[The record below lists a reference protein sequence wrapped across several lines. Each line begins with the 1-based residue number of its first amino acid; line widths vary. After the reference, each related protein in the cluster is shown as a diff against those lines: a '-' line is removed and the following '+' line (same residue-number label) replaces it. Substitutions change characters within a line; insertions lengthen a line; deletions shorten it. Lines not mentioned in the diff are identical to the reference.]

1 MMWDFKSRV
10 LVLKPYAG
18 SQSPAIFCL
27 QEAGCDPSP
36 LISSGILNGFQIFS
50 TVVPP
55 FWWMKSS
62 VVVPSCKKSPFLV
75 ADTGDIPP
83 FFVAQNLP
91 PSNPIHRAI
100 FAQDGSPEIFAL
112 GTLLPD
118 LLERAAERCACLATE
133 VARRSYCNLV
143 LAPGEGCW
151 VGLNDDLMN
160 FMIIYS
166 MMI

>member
-1 MMWDFKSRV
+1 M
-10 LVLKPYAG
+10 
-18 SQSPAIFCL
+18 
-27 QEAGCDPSP
+27 
-36 LISSGILNGFQIFS
+36 
-50 TVVPP
+50 
-55 FWWMKSS
+55 
-62 VVVPSCKKSPFLV
+62 

-83 FFVAQNLP
+83 FFVVQNLP

-160 FMIIYS
+160 FMIIYLNQ
-166 MMI
+166 

>member
-1 MMWDFKSRV
+1 M
-10 LVLKPYAG
+10 
-18 SQSPAIFCL
+18 
-27 QEAGCDPSP
+27 
-36 LISSGILNGFQIFS
+36 
-50 TVVPP
+50 
-55 FWWMKSS
+55 
-62 VVVPSCKKSPFLV
+62 

-143 LAPGEGCW
+143 LAPGEGCC

-160 FMIIYS
+160 FMIIYL